1 MNEQL
6 VEVRDGQVVVN
17 SRQVAE
23 KFGKEHKNV
32 LQSIEEIISVTG
44 DAEKSASLFMK
55 TNYIHPQNKQQYKE
69 YIMNRDGFSLLV
81 MSFNNTKK
89 VLEWKLK
96 YIAAFNEME
105 EQLLS
110 KPAFVLP
117 DFTNPIIAARAWADE
132 CEAKQIAQ
140 AKVVELLPKANYYDV
155 ILQSKKA
162 MPIKQIAKDYGMT
175 AQEFNKLLSRLSV
188 QYKEGGVWYLYAKY
202 DGNGYTQSRT
212 YTPDDEYGT
221 ISYHTYWTQK
231 GRKFLYNLLKEH
243 GILPCIEKVSA

>member
-6 VEVRDGQVVVN
+6 VEIKNGQVVVS

-23 KFGKEHKNV
+23 KFGKLHKDV
-32 LQSIEEIISVTG
+32 LESIREIVNTAENSALLFQQSSYI
-44 DAEKSASLFMK
+44 ASNGK
-55 TNYIHPQNKQQYKE
+55 RNPE
-69 YIMNRDGFSLLV
+69 YIMNRDGFALLS
-81 MSFNNTKK
+81 MGFTGKK
-89 VLEWKLK
+89 ALEWKLK

-175 AQEFNKLLSRLSV
+175 AQEFNKLLFQLSV

-212 YTPDDEYGT
+212 YTPDNEYGT
-221 ISYHTYWTQK
+221 TRYHTYWTQK
-231 GRKFLYNLLKEH
+231 GRKFLYNFLKEH